1 MKSFIINLFILFR
14 NLTKSYFL
22 VIRKDINYCI
32 CLHIILLSNLSTIR
46 YYYNKQMS
54 PNHVDKESYQYQKK
68 IEIIFFI
75 QKHIKILNK
84 KNDKNLLKKK
94 KN

>member
-1 MKSFIINLFILFR
+1 MKSFIFNLFILFR

-68 IEIIFFI
+68 LRLFFSF
-75 QKHIKILNK
+75 KNTSKI
-84 KNDKNLLKKK
+84 
-94 KN
+94 